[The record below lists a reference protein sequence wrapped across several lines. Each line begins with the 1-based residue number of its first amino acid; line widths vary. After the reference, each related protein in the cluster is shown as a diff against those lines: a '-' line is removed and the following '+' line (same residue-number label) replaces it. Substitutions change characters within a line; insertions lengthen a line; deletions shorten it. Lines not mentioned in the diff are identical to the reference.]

1 MRVSLTHCSNSSS
14 ELDTHKRNHAA
25 NQGLDTK
32 LHFLYFGVAACAV
45 ILLPSSIAQYVFTE
59 LSVTLVGA
67 LYPIFRATK
76 AVCTPEEDDDKE
88 WLQYWQL
95 GGVLFCFTSWFDDA
109 TASEVAS
116 QKILGCLLFIFYW
129 LYCPLTCGA
138 LLIYEKVTYPLV
150 APRLRPLQERMSN
163 FIAATIQ
170 LLTNAAHLYFVWII
184 FMFLPAGVKRICAIA
199 IGTVYPFVC
208 SVTATATE
216 EIEDDTYWLTYWAAY
231 GVLFLIMDT
240 LETFVGWLPGF
251 YTLAIFTTIY
261 LMLPMFRGADKVFR
275 KVLVPLAGL
284 QELLIL
290 RDTVMIKKQMLR
302 DLEPERAK
310 IVEQQVALMFGSSQS
325 SDPSA
330 LKSELK
336 YGWEYGWGNMKIK
349 NPFSRKKDGYDA
361 PPGETSKLNPIV

>member
-1 MRVSLTHCSNSSS
+1 MSS
-14 ELDTHKRNHAA
+14 ESEPDAA
-25 NQGLDTK
+25 ADVNLVGVLGSSVAILVFVALIGRKEPNQGLDTK

-76 AVCTPEEDDDKE
+76 AVCTPEEDDDKSHIL
-88 WLQYWQL
+88 WSPRDFA
-95 GGVLFCFTSWFDDA
+95 LF
-109 TASEVAS
+109 
-116 QKILGCLLFIFYW
+116 
-129 LYCPLTCGA
+129 
-138 LLIYEKVTYPLV
+138 
-150 APRLRPLQERMSN
+150 RRRMSN

-216 EIEDDTYWLTYWAAY
+216 EIEDDTYWLTYW
-231 GVLFLIMDT
+231 
-240 LETFVGWLPGF
+240 
-251 YTLAIFTTIY
+251 
-261 LMLPMFRGADKVFR
+261 
-275 KVLVPLAGL
+275 AGL